1 MKNLDNENLKKIYHE
16 PPESFHNAVVSTLEG
31 LEESKTIRYR
41 KHRTIIRIAAACA
54 AIAVVGTFAVA
65 AAATDFF
72 GLTATKKGTYG
83 LNVTVESSVSDAE
96 NSEERFMLDFG
107 YMPEKYAEG
116 KMFGNYEF
124 SYQKD
129 IGNFDDYF
137 HSYIHEAK
145 GFNIDLLNVIESS
158 ETEIDG
164 HKVVYV
170 TIKEAENSDRLYYSS
185 YKYFDKE
192 NLVVQCSGSDHD
204 ELVKITENL
213 GLKPAEKTSYDED
226 EDEDYNGEKRG
237 AILEYYYNN
246 HMRLVSDYFDNRV
259 KKVGIGESMEFNT
272 ADYGQKA
279 VKLTAKVVSLEKRDN
294 ADGLD
299 IAEFDS
305 TTGKNVYYDHFNSD
319 GSLIRTHEFQTYDE
333 GDEEHLGK
341 IEQHTGNRNF
351 YVADIELTAEED
363 IDNLYDVFGFDVAI
377 IDDEKRCYIGNF
389 DEDYSEA
396 YIIYGT
402 WIDNNIAVNNTVK
415 IKKGETVTLKSGFIL
430 ETVDGSN
437 EIDDNVYF
445 LLSAVDEPNDS
456 YQNYMLKVKK

>member
-1 MKNLDNENLKKIYHE
+1 MKKEDLKKIYDAPGE
-16 PPESFHNAVVSTLEG
+16 GFHNRVVETLDSLQDRPYVRFRG
-31 LEESKTIRYR
+31 SARGKIAA
-41 KHRTIIRIAAACA
+41 IGIAAAVLA
-54 AIAVVGTFAVA
+54 TVTIT
-65 AAATDFF
+65 AAATNLF

-83 LNVTVESSVSDAE
+83 LNVTVESSVSDTE

-137 HSYIHEAK
+137 HSYIHKAK

-226 EDEDYNGEKRG
+226 EDYNGEKRG

-246 HMRLVSDYFDNRV
+246 HISLVSDYFDNRV
-259 KKVGIGESMEFNT
+259 KKVGIGESVEFNT

-305 TTGKNVYYDHFNSD
+305 TTGKNVYYNHFNSD

-341 IEQHTGNRNF
+341 IEQHTGTRNF

-415 IKKGETVTLKSGFIL
+415 VKKGETVTLKSGFIL

>member
-1 MKNLDNENLKKIYHE
+1 MKNLDEEMLKKVYPE
-16 PPESFHNAVVSTLEG
+16 PPESFHNAVISTLDS
-31 LEESKTIRYR
+31 LETEKPLKFTKRR
-41 KHRTIIRIAAACA
+41 KIVRIAAACA
-54 AIAVVGTFAVA
+54 AVAVISSFAVV

-72 GLTATKKGTYG
+72 GLNATKKGTYG
-83 LNVTVESSVSDAE
+83 LNVTVESSASDVE

-129 IGNFDDYF
+129 IGNRDDYF
-137 HSYIHEAK
+137 HAYLQEAK

-170 TIKEAENSDRLYYSS
+170 TIKEAENSDKLYYSS

-192 NLVVQCSGSDHD
+192 NLVAQCSGTDHD
-204 ELVKITENL
+204 ELEKITENL

-226 EDEDYNGEKRG
+226 EYEENNGEMHG
-237 AILEYYYNN
+237 AIIEYYYNN
-246 HMRLVSDYFDNRV
+246 HMRLVSDYFNNKV

-272 ADYGQKA
+272 ADYGQEA

-299 IAEFDS
+299 IAEFDA
-305 TTGKNVYYDHFNSD
+305 TTGKNKYFDHFNSD
-319 GSLIRTHEFQTYDE
+319 GSLIRTHEFQTYTE
-333 GDEEHLGK
+333 GDEENLGK
-341 IEQHTGNRNF
+341 IEYHTGTRNF

-363 IDNLYDVFGFDVAI
+363 IDNLYDVFGLDVAI
-377 IDDEKRCYIGNF
+377 IDDEARCYIGNF

-396 YIIYGT
+396 YIIYGA

-415 IKKGETVTLKSGFIL
+415 IKKGETVTIKSGFIL
-430 ETVDGSN
+430 ESVDGN
-437 EIDDNVYF
+437 DEIDDKVYF
-445 LLSAVDEPNDS
+445 RLSSVDEPNDS
-456 YQNYMLKVKK
+456 YQNYMIKVTK